1 MKIFMFKKFTYSICI
16 PLSVFFLTACGSS
29 SDDDEEVVF
38 ADSYLQF
45 YNGSANSA
53 STIMGEVDGSA
64 LASAVYGDATSLIT
78 AENGEVELEFYR
90 TDADDQEIL
99 LEELAVTLSDGEKIL
114 LVLSGDYESPSIN
127 EFKFE
132 RIDLED
138 HFRLFATSVITD
150 QSSYDLYMS
159 EAGTPFSAANLL
171 GTIDYQSFAEMGY
184 WDTDTDSDD
193 FDEGDYVLYLTEP
206 GTSEPFF
213 ESATISFNFDT
224 EYVLILRTTTGAI
237 QGNIEV
243 DLIINSSTVS
253 NYADADA
260 SAQYRVYNSI
270 DLGQSATLSLD
281 GNDGITKEI
290 EVSSNTLGEF
300 EVIDFGDYRLS
311 AVIKDDETINFNN
324 RLVTLNQGESK
335 AFVLYQDE
343 NGILSSLSF
352 DESTLPQVF
361 DHHIQIANLVPDFFD
376 LDLYFVRTD
385 ETIETAEYQISGL
398 DFAESRS
405 VTLPSGYY
413 ELIAVYDDNTDTQ
426 VLLDRTELVGIN
438 EETNYIITVEKTDDS
453 ATGYKISLL
462 F

>member
-1 MKIFMFKKFTYSICI
+1 MFKKFAHSICI
-16 PLSVFFLTACGSS
+16 PLSLVFLTACGSS
-29 SDDDEEVVF
+29 SDDEEAVF

-53 STIMGEVDGSA
+53 ATTMGEVDGSA
-64 LASAVYGDATSLIT
+64 LASAVYGDTTSLIT
-78 AENGEVELEFYR
+78 TESGEMELEFYR

-99 LEELAVTLSDGEKIL
+99 LEELAVTLSEGEKVL

-127 EFKFE
+127 EYRFE
-132 RIDLED
+132 REDLED
-138 HFRLFATSVITD
+138 HFRLFSTSVITD
-150 QSSYDLYMS
+150 QGSYDLYMS

-171 GTIDYQSFAEMGY
+171 GTIDYQSFSEMDY

-206 GTSEPFF
+206 GASESFF

-224 EYVLILRTTTGAI
+224 EYVLVLRATTGVI
-237 QGNIEV
+237 QNNIEM

-253 NYADADA
+253 SYADVDA

-270 DLGQSATLSLD
+270 DLGESVSLSLD

-290 EVSSNTLGEF
+290 EVSSNVLSEF
-300 EVIDFGDYRLS
+300 EVVDFGDYRLS
-311 AVIKDDETINFNN
+311 AASKEDETINFNN

-343 NGILSSLSF
+343 NAVLSSLSF

-361 DHHIQIANLVPDFFD
+361 DHQIQIANLVPDFLD
-376 LDLYFVRTD
+376 IDLYFVRND
-385 ETIETAEYQISGL
+385 ETIETAEYHISSL

-405 VTLPSGYY
+405 LTLPSGYY

-426 VLLDRTELVGIN
+426 ELLDRTELVGIN
-438 EETNYIITVEKTDDS
+438 EEANYIITVEKTGNS